1 MQQQVA
7 PSQQSYAS
15 MSPEQ
20 RRASA
25 RISGGIDYEEEWHKI
40 ADQLE
45 EVGFELYGLFVN
57 CGQH

>member
-1 MQQQVA
+1 MQQVA

-25 RISGGIDYEEEWHKI
+25 RMSGGIDYEEEWHKI

-45 EVGFELYGLFVN
+45 EVSSELYVSF
-57 CGQH
+57 